1 MNKLPTTILI
11 IEDEEILRQSVV
23 DYLEDRDFRVLGAEN
38 GKVGL
43 EILEKENP
51 DLILTDLRMP
61 EVDGLEVMKRVSES
75 ALDTP
80 VIVVSGTG
88 NIGDAIRALRL
99 GAWDYI
105 LKPIEDMT
113 IISHAVGKVLE
124 RARLIRENR
133 EYQLNLE
140 QKVVER
146 TLELESANEQLR
158 GINERLRKV
167 VETTRSLSICQEVSV
182 FGFKLLEE
190 FAMHMQATGGSIY
203 IAEEAG
209 LRRLHSLNSN
219 HAPQFIP
226 FPLAQDSVLQ
236 WTIENRRS
244 LLIQDI
250 AKDQRMKPS
259 GWDGYSNGSLLAFPL
274 LNEEGGIAGVITL
287 HCKNAPPFVEQDKEI
302 GAILASHS
310 CETLRAVR
318 AVDRLRES
326 ETRFRELVELL
337 PEAILEMDL
346 NFCPTFVNNKV
357 FDLFGFTPEDIV
369 SELNGFNMII
379 PKDRKR
385 AAVNFSRRLR
395 GEKFGMQEYTGLR
408 KDGSTFPM
416 LLHASPVQR
425 NGEIVGSRG
434 IVIDITERKQ
444 AEQQLQQTQKM
455 ESIGTLAGGIA
466 HDFNNILSAI
476 FGYTQLARMAS
487 GDFEKQDKALD
498 GVIQAAERAKSL
510 VKQILTF
517 SRKGGEEKRPL
528 TLATLGKEVLKLIRQ
543 TIPTTI
549 TIASDIFNTRAILAD
564 PTQMHQVLMNLCT
577 NAYHAMRKAGG
588 TLRVSILDRTLN
600 SQETKGDVVV
610 PPGEYVLI
618 EVSDTGV
625 GMDGDVL
632 QKIFEPYYTTKDV
645 GEGTGLGLSV
655 VHGIVANHHGYIFV
669 ESELGIGT
677 TFQIYIPAVESR
689 PEEEAGGENVTPGSP
704 QSSGRVLFVDDEEAL
719 VDIARK
725 AFPKYGYSIAAF
737 RDPGE
742 ALKEFLLEPE
752 RYDLA
757 ITDMT
762 MPTMTGIE
770 LTRALLAIRPDLPV
784 FLCTG
789 YSELITREDAE
800 KQGVSTFIEKPYT
813 TVELIEIINKHF
825 RRNQS

>member
-1 MNKLPTTILI
+1 
-11 IEDEEILRQSVV
+11 
-23 DYLEDRDFRVLGAEN
+23 
-38 GKVGL
+38 
-43 EILEKENP
+43 
-51 DLILTDLRMP
+51 
-61 EVDGLEVMKRVSES
+61 
-75 ALDTP
+75 
-80 VIVVSGTG
+80 
-88 NIGDAIRALRL
+88 
-99 GAWDYI
+99 
-105 LKPIEDMT
+105 
-113 IISHAVGKVLE
+113 
-124 RARLIRENR
+124 
-133 EYQLNLE
+133 
-140 QKVVER
+140 
-146 TLELESANEQLR
+146 
-158 GINERLRKV
+158 
-167 VETTRSLSICQEVSV
+167 
-182 FGFKLLEE
+182 
-190 FAMHMQATGGSIY
+190 
-203 IAEEAG
+203 
-209 LRRLHSLNSN
+209 
-219 HAPQFIP
+219 
-226 FPLAQDSVLQ
+226 
-236 WTIENRRS
+236 
-244 LLIQDI
+244 
-250 AKDQRMKPS
+250 
-259 GWDGYSNGSLLAFPL
+259 
-274 LNEEGGIAGVITL
+274 
-287 HCKNAPPFVEQDKEI
+287 
-302 GAILASHS
+302 
-310 CETLRAVR
+310 
-318 AVDRLRES
+318 
-326 ETRFRELVELL
+326 
-337 PEAILEMDL
+337 
-346 NFCPTFVNNKV
+346 
-357 FDLFGFTPEDIV
+357 
-369 SELNGFNMII
+369 
-379 PKDRKR
+379 
-385 AAVNFSRRLR
+385 
-395 GEKFGMQEYTGLR
+395 
-408 KDGSTFPM
+408 
-416 LLHASPVQR
+416 
-425 NGEIVGSRG
+425 
-434 IVIDITERKQ
+434 
-444 AEQQLQQTQKM
+444 
-455 ESIGTLAGGIA
+455 
-466 HDFNNILSAI
+466 
-476 FGYTQLARMAS
+476 
-487 GDFEKQDKALD
+487 
-498 GVIQAAERAKSL
+498 
-510 VKQILTF
+510 
-517 SRKGGEEKRPL
+517 
-528 TLATLGKEVLKLIRQ
+528 
-543 TIPTTI
+543 
-549 TIASDIFNTRAILAD
+549 
-564 PTQMHQVLMNLCT
+564 MNLCT